1 MRPNFTFGPLDSIA
15 QYLLYLSIVVLGV
28 VLPFLLQ
35 KWRER
40 RSERSLLE
48 VTIDSLNAEINF
60 NRERATKSLETLTT
74 FLQLLHSERDFFL
87 DKWKALVT
95 SEKADAV
102 GTSAVIVDRDSTASV
117 NFSVLQTTAWDV
129 AREAGALR
137 LLPREKLV
145 ALTLLYR
152 GHVGYEQARNLAMT
166 MGVRSNIMSLPIDV
180 SSRAAVEARLDL
192 IVHVKS
198 SVAALSGSLIQMNK
212 LFDDAQRALQHK

>member
-1 MRPNFTFGPLDSIA
+1 MRPNFTFGPLDSIV

-40 RSERSLLE
+40 RNESALVAQTVEAVS
-48 VTIDSLNAEINF
+48 AEIDF
-60 NRERATKSLETLTT
+60 NRERAKKSLETLTA
-74 FLQLLHSERDFFL
+74 FQQLLDVEREYYL
-87 DKWKALVT
+87 EKWTSLVT
-95 SEKADAV
+95 AGNVDAARAQSE
-102 GTSAVIVDRDSTASV
+102 IVDRDSTTAVS
-117 NFSVLQTTAWDV
+117 FSVMQTTAWDV
-129 AREAGALR
+129 ARDAGALR
-137 LLPREKLV
+137 LLPRDTLV

-180 SSRAAVEARLDL
+180 SSRTALESRLEL

-198 SVAALSGSLIQMNK
+198 AVDALCGSLAHMNT
-212 LFDDAQRALQHK
+212 LFDDAQRALKRK

>member
-1 MRPNFTFGPLDSIA
+1 MRPNFTFGPIDSIV

-40 RSERSLLE
+40 RSERALVDE
-48 VTIDSLNAEINF
+48 TIESVGAEIDF
-60 NRERATKSLETLTT
+60 NRERAKKSLETLAA
-74 FLQLLHSERDFFL
+74 FQQVLESERDYFL
-87 DKWKALVT
+87 QKWSALVT
-95 SEKADAV
+95 AKESD
-102 GTSAVIVDRDSTASV
+102 SAVPRTEIVDRDSNTAV
-117 NFSVLQTTAWDV
+117 NFSVMQTTAWDV

-137 LLPREKLV
+137 LLPREKLI

-166 MGVRSNIMSLPIDV
+166 LGVRSNIMSLPIDV
-180 SSRAAVEARLDL
+180 SSRASLEARLEL

-198 SVAALSGSLIQMNK
+198 AVEALSGSLVQINK
-212 LFDDAQRALQHK
+212 LFDDAQQALQAK